1 MKQVDRGGILA
12 IDEAKLK
19 GVFKDRFLPN
29 GDRRFQLIGEKHVS
43 DA

>member
-1 MKQVDRGGILA
+1 VKQVNRGGILA

-29 GDRRFQLIGEKHVS
+29 DDRRFHLIGEEQASH
-43 DA
+43 A